1 MKENISNVEYA
12 SLMYDFYGNLL
23 DENKREIMDL
33 YHEDNLSLTEIAEEL
48 GLSRQGVHYALK
60 KAESSLEKYEA
71 ALGLV
76 AEWKANNALISEAD
90 NLLESMSS
98 VDDAEELRGAL
109 SKMNEFMHKA
119 LGLQETFRNL
129 RGKGVVSEK
138 DIDAAMR
145 EVKLALLEADV
156 NFKVVKQFVA
166 TIKEKAMGAD
176 VLKSL
181 TPGQQ
186 VLKIVKEELVDMMG
200 GANSKLTYSPS
211 GFTVYMM
218 VGLQGTGKTTT
229 CGKLAAWLKQNG
241 KKPMLCACDV
251 YRPAAIDQLEVVGKA
266 VNTPVFTMR
275 ESNEPLVIAKAAL
288 EEAQR
293 KGCNVL
299 IVDTAGRLQIDEA
312 LMDELVQLKKGIR
325 PHEILL
331 AVDAL
336 TGQDAVNIA
345 EGFNEKLGIDGII
358 MTKMDGDS
366 RGGAALSTK
375 MVTGK
380 PIKFMGT
387 GEKYNALEPFHPDR
401 IASRILGMGD
411 VMSLI
416 EQAENAYTEEEAARM
431 EAKFRKNQFD
441 LNDFLEQMGQISK
454 MGGIAKL
461 IDMIPGISAADKKQI
476 DFEKGKKDL
485 DRMKAIIQ
493 SMTNAERE
501 NPNIL
506 NASRRKRIAA
516 GSGQTVQSIN
526 QLIKQFD
533 EMKSMM
539 KKFNNPA
546 ALKKNKLFRGL
557 MG

>member
-1 MKENISNVEYA
+1 MAFE
-12 SLMYDFYGNLL
+12 
-23 DENKREIMDL
+23 
-33 YHEDNLSLTEIAEEL
+33 
-48 GLSRQGVHYALK
+48 GLS
-60 KAESSLEKYEA
+60 EK
-71 ALGLV
+71 
-76 AEWKANNALISEAD
+76 
-90 NLLESMSS
+90 
-98 VDDAEELRGAL
+98 
-109 SKMNEFMHKA
+109 
-119 LGLQETFRNL
+119 LQETFRNL

-166 TIKEKAMGAD
+166 TIKEKAMGVD

-251 YRPAAIDQLEVVGKA
+251 YRPAAIDQLEVVGKD

>member
-1 MKENISNVEYA
+1 
-12 SLMYDFYGNLL
+12 
-23 DENKREIMDL
+23 
-33 YHEDNLSLTEIAEEL
+33 
-48 GLSRQGVHYALK
+48 
-60 KAESSLEKYEA
+60 
-71 ALGLV
+71 
-76 AEWKANNALISEAD
+76 
-90 NLLESMSS
+90 
-98 VDDAEELRGAL
+98 
-109 SKMNEFMHKA
+109 
-119 LGLQETFRNL
+119 
-129 RGKGVVSEK
+129 
-138 DIDAAMR
+138 MR

>member
-1 MKENISNVEYA
+1 MAFE
-12 SLMYDFYGNLL
+12 
-23 DENKREIMDL
+23 
-33 YHEDNLSLTEIAEEL
+33 
-48 GLSRQGVHYALK
+48 GLS
-60 KAESSLEKYEA
+60 EK
-71 ALGLV
+71 
-76 AEWKANNALISEAD
+76 
-90 NLLESMSS
+90 
-98 VDDAEELRGAL
+98 
-109 SKMNEFMHKA
+109 
-119 LGLQETFRNL
+119 LQETFRNL

-200 GANSKLTYSPS
+200 GANSKLTFSPS

-312 LMDELVQLKKGIR
+312 LMEELVQLKKGIR

-493 SMTNAERE
+493 SMTNAERD

>member
-1 MKENISNVEYA
+1 MAFE
-12 SLMYDFYGNLL
+12 
-23 DENKREIMDL
+23 
-33 YHEDNLSLTEIAEEL
+33 
-48 GLSRQGVHYALK
+48 GLS
-60 KAESSLEKYEA
+60 EK
-71 ALGLV
+71 
-76 AEWKANNALISEAD
+76 
-90 NLLESMSS
+90 
-98 VDDAEELRGAL
+98 
-109 SKMNEFMHKA
+109 
-119 LGLQETFRNL
+119 LQETFRNL

>member
-1 MKENISNVEYA
+1 MAFE
-12 SLMYDFYGNLL
+12 
-23 DENKREIMDL
+23 
-33 YHEDNLSLTEIAEEL
+33 
-48 GLSRQGVHYALK
+48 GLS
-60 KAESSLEKYEA
+60 EK
-71 ALGLV
+71 
-76 AEWKANNALISEAD
+76 
-90 NLLESMSS
+90 
-98 VDDAEELRGAL
+98 
-109 SKMNEFMHKA
+109 
-119 LGLQETFRNL
+119 LQETFRNL

-156 NFKVVKQFVA
+156 NFKVVKQFIA

-266 VNTPVFTMR
+266 VNTPVYTMR

-312 LMDELVQLKKGIR
+312 LMEELVQLKKGIR

-416 EQAENAYTEEEAARM
+416 EQAESAYTEEEAARM

-461 IDMIPGISAADKKQI
+461 IDMIPGISATDKKQI

>member
-1 MKENISNVEYA
+1 MAFE
-12 SLMYDFYGNLL
+12 
-23 DENKREIMDL
+23 
-33 YHEDNLSLTEIAEEL
+33 
-48 GLSRQGVHYALK
+48 GLS
-60 KAESSLEKYEA
+60 EK
-71 ALGLV
+71 
-76 AEWKANNALISEAD
+76 
-90 NLLESMSS
+90 
-98 VDDAEELRGAL
+98 
-109 SKMNEFMHKA
+109 
-119 LGLQETFRNL
+119 LQETFRNL

-156 NFKVVKQFVA
+156 NFKIVKQFVA

-200 GANSKLTYSPS
+200 GANSKLTFSPS

-312 LMDELVQLKKGIR
+312 LMEELVQLKKGVR

-441 LNDFLEQMGQISK
+441 LNDFLEQMGQINK

-533 EMKSMM
+533 EMKAMM

>member
-1 MKENISNVEYA
+1 MAFE
-12 SLMYDFYGNLL
+12 
-23 DENKREIMDL
+23 
-33 YHEDNLSLTEIAEEL
+33 
-48 GLSRQGVHYALK
+48 GLS
-60 KAESSLEKYEA
+60 EK
-71 ALGLV
+71 
-76 AEWKANNALISEAD
+76 
-90 NLLESMSS
+90 
-98 VDDAEELRGAL
+98 
-109 SKMNEFMHKA
+109 
-119 LGLQETFRNL
+119 LQETFRNL

-200 GANSKLTYSPS
+200 GANSKLTFSPS

-312 LMDELVQLKKGIR
+312 LMEELVQLKKGIR

-476 DFEKGKKDL
+476 DFENGKKDL

>member
-1 MKENISNVEYA
+1 MAFE
-12 SLMYDFYGNLL
+12 
-23 DENKREIMDL
+23 
-33 YHEDNLSLTEIAEEL
+33 
-48 GLSRQGVHYALK
+48 GLS
-60 KAESSLEKYEA
+60 EK
-71 ALGLV
+71 
-76 AEWKANNALISEAD
+76 
-90 NLLESMSS
+90 
-98 VDDAEELRGAL
+98 
-109 SKMNEFMHKA
+109 
-119 LGLQETFRNL
+119 LQETFRNL

-266 VNTPVFTMR
+266 VSTPVFTMR